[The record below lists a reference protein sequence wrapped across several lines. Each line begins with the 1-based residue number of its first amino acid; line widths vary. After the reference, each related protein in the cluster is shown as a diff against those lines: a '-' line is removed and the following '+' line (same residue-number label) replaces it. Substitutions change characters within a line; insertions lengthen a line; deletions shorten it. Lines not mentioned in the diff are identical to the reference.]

1 MTWAETTRDI
11 AVYFI
16 AGALFAIPF
25 TMLAW
30 AEVESVRRRRASKSK
45 PPKSARNG

>member
-1 MTWAETTRDI
+1 MTWAESARDI

-30 AEVESVRRRRASKSK
+30 AEVESVRRKRNPKTK
-45 PPKSARNG
+45 PPKSAR